1 MRITA
6 GNLKNKEVLAKKKTH
21 IKPTSSRVREA
32 IFNLLNHGKFLSN
45 LEILN
50 DENPS
55 IIENRVIADIF
66 CGTGIL
72 GFEALSRGAKKVVF
86 IDQSPESLQI
96 ARSNANSLGVSEKC
110 NFIQS
115 DATNLINCNIEID
128 LVFLDPPYNKN
139 LVIPTLKSIVKN
151 NWIKK
156 GGLVMAEH
164 GKLDKIEEIS
174 GLSLIDNREYNNTR
188 LAFFKA
194 I

>member
-32 IFNLLNHGKFLSN
+32 IFNLLSHGKFLSE
-45 LEILN
+45 LEIIN
-50 DENPS
+50 DENPN
-55 IIENRVIADIF
+55 IVENRIIADIF

-72 GFEALSRGAKKVVF
+72 GFEAISRGAKKVVF
-86 IDQSPESLQI
+86 IDQNTESLQI
-96 ARSNANSLGVSEKC
+96 ARSNASKLGVIEKC
-110 NFIQS
+110 NFIQA

-139 LVIPTLKSIVKN
+139 LVTPTLKSIVKN

-156 GGLVMAEH
+156 GGLIMAEH

-174 GLSLIDNREYNNTR
+174 GLQQIDYREYNNTR